1 MSSICTDYYYVEIGG
16 VKSVV
21 LRVRT
26 KIEESWFNFD
36 GTEITDESVISSI
49 KKQATDENHIDSGKA
64 FYETLNKVE
73 WTKFP
78 KEGNENRKGIL
89 LDKGDIIVAQDE
101 TGHQYVLAQMN
112 DWNVADFGSSELP
125 FNINSTV
132 RPTVQYPGESGEE
145 AHDIAYLE
153 DIQNVAIANI
163 PIRSLKDEVYPE
175 EDILKWFGVET
186 IPDLKRLILGNKP
199 IFVKYGIQLSGNPMY
214 YKMLAEYVAF
224 ESGSQVKMV
233 FTGLDTSNDKPSV
246 YTILMNLDG
255 TIISGNSNVLLVIS
269 DLCDCGGE
277 TVEPEPEPEPEPT
290 YEYKYDFN
298 DFWVNEP
305 HAEIVSNSEIH
316 INGKTNRTICGYTIQ
331 NLGLTNFSCGLEVS
345 GIEKVKEVYPDF
357 YLSIYTN
364 TGSPENGVILQDGD
378 NSVNLDFDS
387 SSLTIFI
394 TPTIESVAG
403 QTVTFDEPVV
413 IKQKPTNV

>member
-1 MSSICTDYYYVEIGG
+1 MSSICTDYYYVEVGG

-21 LRVRT
+21 LLVRT

-49 KKQATDENHIDSGKA
+49 KKQATDENHIDAGKA
-64 FYETLNKVE
+64 FYETLDKVE

-78 KEGNENRKGIL
+78 KEGNEDRKGIL
-89 LDKGDIIVAQDE
+89 LNKGDIIVFQDE

-125 FNINSTV
+125 FNINSTT
-132 RPTVQYPGESGEE
+132 RPTVQYPGESGDE
-145 AHDIAYLE
+145 AHEIAYLE

-163 PIRSLKDEVYPE
+163 PIRSLKDEVYSE
-175 EDILKWFGVET
+175 EDILGWFGVET
-186 IPDLKRLILGNKP
+186 IPDLKRLILGDKP
-199 IFVKYGIQLSGNPMY
+199 IFVKYGIQLSGKPMY

-224 ESGSQVKMV
+224 ESNSQVKMV
-233 FTGLDTSNDKPSV
+233 FTGLDTRNDKPSV

-255 TIISGNSNVLLVIS
+255 TVISGNSNVSLVIS

-277 TVEPEPEPEPEPT
+277 APDPEPEPEPT

-298 DFWVNEP
+298 DFWDSAP
-305 HAEIVSNSEIH
+305 YSEIVSSSEIQ
-316 INGKTNRTICGYTIQ
+316 IKGKTTHTICGYTIQ
-331 NLGLTNFSCGLEVS
+331 NLGLTNFSCELEVS
-345 GIEKVKEVYPDF
+345 GIEKVKEAYPDF
-357 YLSIYTN
+357 YVSIYTN

-387 SSLTIFI
+387 SSLTIFF
-394 TPTIESVAG
+394 TPVIDSEPG
-403 QTVTFDEPVV
+403 QTITFSEPVV
-413 IKQKPTNV
+413 IKQKPINV

>member
-1 MSSICTDYYYVEIGG
+1 MSGICTDYYYVEIDG

-21 LRVRT
+21 SRIRT

-36 GTEITDESVISSI
+36 GTEITDESVISSLQ
-49 KKQATDENHIDSGKA
+49 KQATDENHIDSGKA
-64 FYETLNKVE
+64 FYETLDKVE

-78 KEGNENRKGIL
+78 KEGNEDRKGIL
-89 LDKGDIIVAQDE
+89 LNKGDIIVFQDE

-125 FNINSTV
+125 FNINSTT

-145 AHDIAYLE
+145 AHKIAYLE

-163 PIRSLKDEVYPE
+163 PLRTLKDEVYSE
-175 EDILKWFGVET
+175 EDILGWFGVET
-186 IPDLKRLILGNKP
+186 VPDLKRLILGDKP

-224 ESGSQVKMV
+224 ESKSQVKMV
-233 FTGLDTSNDKPSV
+233 FTGLNTRNDKPSV
-246 YTILMNLDG
+246 YTILINLDG
-255 TIISGNSNVLLVIS
+255 TVISGNSNVSLVIS

-277 TVEPEPEPEPEPT
+277 TVEPEPEPEPT

-298 DFWVNEP
+298 DFWANEP

-331 NLGLTNFSCGLEVS
+331 NLGLTNFSCELEVS
-345 GIEKVKEVYPDF
+345 GIEKVKEAYPDF
-357 YLSIYTN
+357 YVSIYTN
-364 TGSPENGVILQDGD
+364 TGSPESGVILQDGD

-394 TPTIESVAG
+394 TPVIDSEPG
-403 QTVTFDEPVV
+403 QTITFSEPVV
-413 IKQKPTNV
+413 VRQKPINV

>member
-1 MSSICTDYYYVEIGG
+1 MSSICTDYYYVEVGG

-26 KIEESWFNFD
+26 KIEESWYNFD

-49 KKQATDENHIDSGKA
+49 KEQATDENHIDAGKA

-89 LDKGDIIVAQDE
+89 LNKGDIIVFQDE

-125 FNINSTV
+125 FNINSTD

-145 AHDIAYLE
+145 AHKIAYLE
-153 DIQNVAIANI
+153 DIPGDYVT
-163 PIRSLKDEVYPE
+163 SLLGTLSLPE
-175 EDILKWFGVET
+175 GATTSQIVPALEESYVSD
-186 IPDLKRLILGNKP
+186 LGNPVRIDGKP
-199 IFVKYGIQLSGNPMY
+199 YD
-214 YKMLAEYVAF
+214 E
-224 ESGSQVKMV
+224 
-233 FTGLDTSNDKPSV
+233 
-246 YTILMNLDG
+246 
-255 TIISGNSNVLLVIS
+255 NSNNYEIGATYFSLAWLEGEGTSFTFKYELFTPSYRPLGLYMTALLGAIS
-269 DLCDCGGE
+269 QHQASITELKKCCEGSL
-277 TVEPEPEPEPEPT
+277 EPEPEPEPT

-298 DFWVNEP
+298 DFWASEP

-331 NLGLTNFSCGLEVS
+331 NLGLTNFSCELEVS
-345 GIEKVKEVYPDF
+345 GIEKVKEAYPDF
-357 YLSIYTN
+357 YVSIYTN
-364 TGSPENGVILQDGD
+364 TGSPESGVILQDGD

-394 TPTIESVAG
+394 TPVIDSEPG
-403 QTVTFDEPVV
+403 QTITFSEPVV

>member
-1 MSSICTDYYYVEIGG
+1 MSSICTDYFYVEVGG

-49 KKQATDENHIDSGKA
+49 KKQATDKNHIDAGKA
-64 FYETLNKVE
+64 FYETLDKVE

-78 KEGNENRKGIL
+78 KEGNEDRKGIL
-89 LDKGDIIVAQDE
+89 LNKGDLIVFQDE

-125 FNINSTV
+125 FNINSTT
-132 RPTVQYPGESGEE
+132 RPTVQYPGESGDE
-145 AHDIAYLE
+145 AHEIAYLE

-163 PIRSLKDEVYPE
+163 PIRSLKDEVYSE
-175 EDILKWFGVET
+175 EDILGWFGVET
-186 IPDLKRLILGNKP
+186 IPDLKRLILGDKP
-199 IFVKYGIQLSGNPMY
+199 IFVKYGIQLSGKPMY

-224 ESGSQVKMV
+224 ESNSQVKMV
-233 FTGLDTSNDKPSV
+233 FTGLDTRNDKPSV

-255 TIISGNSNVLLVIS
+255 TVISGNSNVSLVIS

-277 TVEPEPEPEPEPT
+277 TPDPEPEPEPT

-298 DFWVNEP
+298 DFWDSAP
-305 HAEIVSNSEIH
+305 YSEIVSSSEIQ
-316 INGKTNRTICGYTIQ
+316 IKGKTTHTICGYTIQ
-331 NLGLTNFSCGLEVS
+331 NLGLTNFSCELEVS
-345 GIEKVKEVYPDF
+345 GIEKVKEAYPDF
-357 YLSIYTN
+357 YVSIYTN

-394 TPTIESVAG
+394 TPVIDSEPG
-403 QTVTFDEPVV
+403 QTITFSEPVV
-413 IKQKPTNV
+413 IKQKPMNV

>member
-1 MSSICTDYYYVEIGG
+1 MSSICTDYFYVEVGG

-49 KKQATDENHIDSGKA
+49 KEQATDENHIDAGKA
-64 FYETLNKVE
+64 FYETLDKVE
-73 WTKFP
+73 WAKFP

-89 LDKGDIIVAQDE
+89 LNKGDIIAFQDE

-125 FNINSTV
+125 FNINSPE

-145 AHDIAYLE
+145 AHEIAYLE

-163 PIRSLKDEVYPE
+163 PLRSLKDEVYSE

-186 IPDLKRLILGNKP
+186 IPDLKRLILGDKP

-224 ESGSQVKMV
+224 ESKNQVKMV
-233 FTGLDTSNDKPSV
+233 FTGLDTRNDKPSV
-246 YTILMNLDG
+246 YTLLMNLDG
-255 TIISGNSNVLLVIS
+255 TVISGNSNVSLVIS

-277 TVEPEPEPEPEPT
+277 TVGP
-290 YEYKYDFN
+290 
-298 DFWVNEP
+298 
-305 HAEIVSNSEIH
+305 
-316 INGKTNRTICGYTIQ
+316 
-331 NLGLTNFSCGLEVS
+331 
-345 GIEKVKEVYPDF
+345 
-357 YLSIYTN
+357 
-364 TGSPENGVILQDGD
+364 
-378 NSVNLDFDS
+378 
-387 SSLTIFI
+387 
-394 TPTIESVAG
+394 
-403 QTVTFDEPVV
+403 
-413 IKQKPTNV
+413 

>member
-125 FNINSTV
+125 FNINSTK

-145 AHDIAYLE
+145 AHGIAYLE
-153 DIQNVAIANI
+153 DIPGDYVKGLLGTLSMPEGTTTSQII
-163 PIRSLKDEVYPE
+163 PALE
-175 EDILKWFGVET
+175 ESYVSD
-186 IPDLKRLILGNKP
+186 LGNP
-199 IFVKYGIQLSGNPMY
+199 VRI
-214 YKMLAEYVAF
+214 
-224 ESGSQVKMV
+224 
-233 FTGLDTSNDKPSV
+233 
-246 YTILMNLDG
+246 DG
-255 TIISGNSNVLLVIS
+255 EPYDENSNNYEIGATYFSLAWLEGEGTSFTFNYELFTPSYRPLGLYMTALLGAIS
-269 DLCDCGGE
+269 QQQASITELKKCCE
-277 TVEPEPEPEPEPT
+277 ESSEPSPEPEPEPEPEPT
-290 YEYKYDFN
+290 YNYKYDFN

-403 QTVTFDEPVV
+403 QTVTFNEPVV
-413 IKQKPTNV
+413 IKQKPINV